1 MNRRN
6 LLFAGLAGLSTKAFG
21 AQIPRAAPA
30 LKFISHTGQQ
40 IDLASYKG
48 KVVLLEWLLTTCPH
62 CQTTS
67 RILSKIQAE
76 YAAQGVQVL
85 GVAIDEN
92 AGAKLADYVRSYVS
106 GFPVGALPHRIAT
119 NFLQASVM
127 EPLMMPQMVIIDRMG
142 MIREQY
148 GGSDPWH
155 QNAEKNLRAALPKY
169 LPASGATPKKQPAKK
184 K

>member
-6 LLFAGLAGLSTKAFG
+6 LLFAGLASLSTRAFG
-21 AQIPRAAPA
+21 AQIPRPAPA

-67 RILSKIQAE
+67 RILSKLQAE
-76 YAAQGVQVL
+76 YAARGVQVL

-92 AGAKLADYVRSYVS
+92 AGAKLADYVRGYVS
-106 GFPVGALPHRIAT
+106 GFPVGALPHRVAT
-119 NFLQASVM
+119 GFLQASVM
-127 EPLMMPQMVIIDRMG
+127 EPMMMPQMVIIDRMG

-148 GGSDPWH
+148 GGNDPWH
-155 QNAEKNLRAALPKY
+155 QNAEKNLRAALAKY
-169 LPASGATPKKQPAKK
+169 LAAGGAAAKKQPVKK